1 MQLARVV
8 GRATATAK
16 HPSLNGWRLLI
27 VQPLDQEKQPDGD
40 PQIAICE
47 LGSSTGDEVMI
58 TADGST
64 IRDMMKVEN
73 SPVRFAVLGQIDPQ
87 S

>member
-8 GRATATAK
+8 GRATATVK
-16 HPSLNGWRLLI
+16 HPSINGWRLLI
-27 VQPLDQEKQPDGD
+27 IQPLDQQDGPDGD

-47 LGSSTGDEVMI
+47 LGSTEGDRVMI

-64 IRDMMKVEN
+64 VRDVIGTAQTPIRFV
-73 SPVRFAVLGQIDPQ
+73 VIGQIDAG
-87 S
+87 

>member
-8 GRATATAK
+8 GKAVATVK
-16 HPSLNGWRLLI
+16 HPSMNGWRLIL
-27 VQPLDQEKQPDGD
+27 VQPLDQQGGADGE

-47 LGSSTGDEVMI
+47 LGSTVGDAVMI

-64 IRDMMKVEN
+64 VRDIIGTAKT
-73 SPVRFAVLGQIDPQ
+73 PVRLAVIGQIDE
-87 S
+87 